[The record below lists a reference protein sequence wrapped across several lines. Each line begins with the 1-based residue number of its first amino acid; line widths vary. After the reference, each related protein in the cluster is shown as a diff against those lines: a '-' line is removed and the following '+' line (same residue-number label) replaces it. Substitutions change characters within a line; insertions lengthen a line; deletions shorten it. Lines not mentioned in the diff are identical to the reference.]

1 MLPWERMM
9 DHPIIKAAGDSAV
22 LVIFGDEINKKLND
36 RVRSFDESVMR
47 AEITGI
53 AETVPSY
60 CADLVYY
67 DPEVIGFDEIC
78 QALSDLA
85 MGSSEETSE
94 EGQLV
99 EIPVVYGGE
108 YGPDLK
114 DVAQIT
120 GLTEEEVIDIHTSM
134 EYPVYMLG
142 FTPGFPYLG
151 GMDERIAC
159 PRLEVPRTSIP
170 AGSVG
175 IAGSQTGV
183 YPSETPGGWRI
194 IGRTPLKLYDLKSEK
209 PILLEPGMRIRFKMI
224 REEEASWE

>member
-1 MLPWERMM
+1 M
-9 DHPIIKAAGDSAV
+9 DHPMMKAAGDSAV
-22 LVIFGDEINKKLND
+22 LVIFGDEISKKLND

-85 MGSSEETSE
+85 TGSSEETSE

-209 PILLEPGMRIRFKMI
+209 PILLEPGMRIRFKRI